1 MSTPEFRR
9 AVRGYDPDE
18 VDRSR
23 SIARDTEDLV
33 NSMVSDAESHMSDLR
48 RQQTMLEVYV
58 QKMRRA
64 ATEVDL
70 EITSLQ
76 PPSLEDMKPISP
88 SETGAEEEVLEAVEV
103 LADEKAQ

>member
-9 AVRGYDPDE
+9 AVPGYDPDE
-18 VDRSR
+18 VNRSR

-48 RQQTMLEVYV
+48 RQQTMLEDYV
-58 QKMRRA
+58 QRMRRA

-70 EITSLQ
+70 EIPASN
-76 PPSLEDMKPISP
+76 PRAWKI
-88 SETGAEEEVLEAVEV
+88 
-103 LADEKAQ
+103 

>member
-1 MSTPEFRR
+1 MGTPEFSRGL
-9 AVRGYDPDE
+9 RGYAPDE
-18 VDRSR
+18 VYRTR
-23 SIARDTEDLV
+23 SIARDTEGLV
-33 NSMVSDAESHMSDLR
+33 NSMVREAGSHMSDLR
-48 RQQTMLEVYV
+48 RQETMLEVYV

>member
-1 MSTPEFRR
+1 MFTKASHLSRILGAYTADGEYCVSTPEFRR

-18 VDRSR
+18 VNRSR
-23 SIARDTEDLV
+23 STARDTEDLV

-48 RQQTMLEVYV
+48 RQQTMLEDYV

-70 EITSLQ
+70 EIPASN
-76 PPSLEDMKPISP
+76 PRAWKI
-88 SETGAEEEVLEAVEV
+88 
-103 LADEKAQ
+103 

>member
-33 NSMVSDAESHMSDLR
+33 SSMVSDAESHMSDLR
-48 RQQTMLEVYV
+48 RQQTMLEDYV
-58 QKMRRA
+58 QKMCRA

-70 EITSLQ
+70 EIPASN
-76 PPSLEDMKPISP
+76 PRAWKI
-88 SETGAEEEVLEAVEV
+88 
-103 LADEKAQ
+103 